1 MFIYSYKHIIMDLS
15 KYHNKGLVGL
25 ENLGNTCF
33 LNACMQ
39 VINNTYELNYFLDS
53 DKYKIFLKK
62 DIPENT
68 IIEEWHD
75 LRTVM
80 WSGNGVVAPRKF
92 VHNMQKVAELK
103 KRDLFTGFAQ
113 NDMPEFLQFFM
124 ECLHNSIS
132 RSVNIHINGDSEN
145 ETDNLAIK
153 CYQMLKNIYSKEYSE
168 IMDMFYGISFSE
180 LVSMKTKKRVAVVPE
195 SFFVID
201 LPVMSNDK
209 NAKNIYECFDLFTE
223 PEYLE
228 RDNAWYNEKTKEKED
243 VKKQYHFW
251 NFPSIIVI
259 ALKRFTPDG
268 TKKLVD
274 LIDFPLENLDLSKYV
289 KGYNS
294 KSYKYDLYGVCNH
307 VGGVSG
313 GHYTAFVKNSQNK
326 WVHYND
332 HIVEKVEKAKVVV
345 SPLAYC
351 LFYRKKN
358 N

>member
-53 DKYKIFLKK
+53 DKYKKFLKE

-80 WSGNGVVAPRKF
+80 WSGNGVVTPRKF
-92 VHNMQKVAELK
+92 VHNMQKVAEIK
-103 KRDLFTGFAQ
+103 KRDIFTGFVQ

-132 RSVNIHINGDSEN
+132 RSVNIHINGNSEN
-145 ETDNLAIK
+145 ERDNLAIK

-201 LPVMSNDK
+201 LPVMSNNK
-209 NAKNIYECFDLFTE
+209 SAKNIYDCFDLFTE

-228 RDNAWYNEKTKEKED
+228 GDNAWYNENTKEKED

-251 NFPSIIVI
+251 NFPSIIVV

-268 TKKLVD
+268 SQKLAH
-274 LIDFPLENLDLSKYV
+274 LIEFPLENLDLSKYV

-294 KSYKYDLYGVCNH
+294 NSYKYDLYGVCNH

-313 GHYTAFVKNSQNK
+313 GHYTAFIKNFQNK
-326 WVHYND
+326 WIHYND
-332 HIVEKVEKAKVVV
+332 HIVEKVEKADVVV

>member
-1 MFIYSYKHIIMDLS
+1 M
-15 KYHNKGLVGL
+15 
-25 ENLGNTCF
+25 
-33 LNACMQ
+33 
-39 VINNTYELNYFLDS
+39 DS
-53 DKYKIFLKK
+53 DKYKKFLKS
-62 DIPENT
+62 DVPENT
-68 IIEEWHD
+68 IIEEWDD
-75 LRTVM
+75 LRKVM

-92 VHNMQKVAELK
+92 VHNIQKVADIK
-103 KRDLFTGFAQ
+103 NRDIFTGFAQ

-132 RSVNIHINGDSEN
+132 RSVNIHINGNSEN
-145 ETDNLAIK
+145 EIDNLAIK

-168 IMDMFYGISFSE
+168 ILDMFYGISFSE
-180 LVSMKTKKRVAVVPE
+180 LVSTKRNKRLSVVPE
-195 SFFVID
+195 SFFIID
-201 LPVMSNDK
+201 LPVTN
-209 NAKNIYECFDLFTE
+209 NNHQIAKNIYDCFDLFTE

-228 RDNAWYNEKTKEKED
+228 GDNAWYNEKTKLKED

-268 TKKLVD
+268 SKKMTH
-274 LIDFPLENLDLSKYV
+274 LIDFPLEDLDLSTYT

-294 KSYKYDLYGVCNH
+294 KSYKYNLYGVCNH
-307 VGGVSG
+307 IGSVSG

-326 WVHYND
+326 WIHYND
-332 HIVEKVEKAKVVV
+332 HIVEKVENSNVII

>member
-1 MFIYSYKHIIMDLS
+1 MDLR

-39 VINNTYELNYFLDS
+39 VINNTYELNQFLDS
-53 DKYKIFLKK
+53 DKYEKHLKK
-62 DIPENT
+62 DIPETT

-92 VHNMQKVAELK
+92 VHHMQKVAELK
-103 KRDLFTGFAQ
+103 KRDIFTGWVQ

-124 ECLHNSIS
+124 ECIHNSIS
-132 RSVNIHINGDSEN
+132 RSVNININGNPEN
-145 ETDNLAIK
+145 NVDDLAVK
-153 CYQMLKNIYSKEYSE
+153 CYGMLKNIYSKEYSE
-168 IMDMFYGISFSE
+168 VMDMFYGISFSE
-180 LVSMKTKKRVAVVPE
+180 LVSTKTDKRLSIVPE

-201 LPVMSNDK
+201 LPVIHPNKVAMNLYD
-209 NAKNIYECFDLFTE
+209 CFDLFTQ

-228 RDNAWYNEKTKEKED
+228 GENAWYNDETKIKED

-251 NFPSIIVI
+251 NFPNIVVI

-268 TKKLVD
+268 TQK
-274 LIDFPLENLDLSKYV
+274 IAHRIEFPLEGLKLSKYV
-289 KGYNS
+289 KGYNAN
-294 KSYKYDLYGVCNH
+294 SYEYDLFGVCNH

-313 GHYTAFVKNSQNK
+313 GHYTAFVKNAQCN
-326 WVHYND
+326 WIHYND
-332 HIVEKVEKAKVVV
+332 HVVEKVDNPEVVV

-358 N
+358 NLL

>member
-1 MFIYSYKHIIMDLS
+1 MDLS

-53 DKYKIFLKK
+53 DKYKKYLKE

-68 IIEEWHD
+68 IIDEWHD

-103 KRDLFTGFAQ
+103 NRDTFTGFAQ

-145 ETDNLAIK
+145 ETDKLAIK
-153 CYQMLKNIYSKEYSE
+153 CYQMLKNIYSREYSE

-180 LVSMKTKKRVAVVPE
+180 LVSIKTKKRVAVVPE

-201 LPVMSNDK
+201 LPVMTNNKS
-209 NAKNIYECFDLFTE
+209 AKNIYECFDLFTE

-228 RDNAWYNEKTKEKED
+228 GDNAWYNEKIKEKED

-268 TKKLVD
+268 TKKLAHP
-274 LIDFPLENLDLSKYV
+274 IDFPLEDLDLSKYV

-313 GHYTAFVKNSQNK
+313 GHYTAFVRNSQSK
-326 WVHYND
+326 WIHYND
-332 HIVEKVEKAKVVV
+332 HIVEKVEKPNVVV